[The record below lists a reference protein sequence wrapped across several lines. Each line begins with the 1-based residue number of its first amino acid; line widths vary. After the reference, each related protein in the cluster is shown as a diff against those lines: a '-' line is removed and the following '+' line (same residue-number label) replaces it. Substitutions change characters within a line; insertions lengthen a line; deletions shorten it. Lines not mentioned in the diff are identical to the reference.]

1 MRVENGKKVFSVREV
16 NSYIGNII
24 KNDYLLKNICFE
36 GEVSSFSKGPTG
48 HLYITLKDC
57 TAPGDLPEGA
67 PYNGI
72 LRVNVWKS
80 VAAKLN
86 LTTVKQGDILIVKGS
101 CSIYDAKSEYS
112 VNAVSVQRREE
123 RGWHGEAYAELKRRL
138 GQEGIFD
145 TAIKKPIPKYP
156 RAVGVVISIGT
167 NAYKDIMSVSHR
179 RNPYVQMIVCDAR
192 AQGENARELI
202 VQGIRRLDR
211 MGVDTIIIGRGGG
224 SREDLEVFDD
234 EAVVRAIYEAK
245 TPIISGTGHEG
256 DTSLADDAADL
267 LVVERMMSLA
277 ETRAALIA
285 AKEVCDLPVIA
296 TLTFEADGRTL
307 FGTDAKTAAVVLES
321 LGASAIGANC
331 STGPAQMEGII
342 SDMISVTMI
351 PIIAKPNAG
360 LPFLDENGT
369 TCYNME
375 AEEFTEEMQVLVNAG
390 ATILGGCCGTTPE
403 FIRQLHDRFGTV
415 AQATATR
422 RPEGIRYLTS
432 ERITHSFGLEDGF
445 FVVGERINPTGKKAL
460 QAQLREGNFEKVIQ
474 FAEEQETCGAKVLD
488 INMGMS
494 GIDEKL
500 CMLRA
505 LEEVSG
511 VTNLP
516 LSLDSSYVEVLEAA
530 LRNYPGRALV
540 NSVSLETEKFEKL
553 LPIVAKYGAMFIL
566 LPLSDA
572 GLPKDIE
579 EKKEIIHKI
588 YDRALS
594 LGMRKEDIVVD
605 GLVATVGANPK
616 AALETLET
624 IRYCKS
630 NGFATICGLSNISF
644 AMPERGF
651 VNTAFLT
658 LAIQSGLT
666 MAIANPSQEMLMSCA
681 LATDLL
687 LNKEEAALRYIEYAG
702 GVKERR
708 EEKEAELSRKL
719 ALLEQQGTKADSTDN
734 TEVPSAVTASK
745 DTPQI
750 NEMQEKLKTAVL
762 KGNRNGIVKITNEAL
777 ESGEKPVELL
787 NQVLLPAIN
796 LVGEYFDQGKYFLPQ
811 LIASAEAMK
820 NSIEVLEPLLQTGNS
835 GEEMPVVVI
844 ATVEGDIHDIGKNL
858 VALMLKNHGFHV
870 IDLGKDVPQAKI
882 LETAKEHHA
891 EFIALSAL
899 MTTTMQRMRE
909 IVAAAKQEGIT
920 AKIIIGGAVIT
931 QEYADEIGADGYSK
945 DAADAVKL
953 AKSLME

>member
-1 MRVENGKKVFSVREV
+1 MIKRIKIQEKRTMTREE
-16 NSYIGNII
+16 
-24 KNDYLLKNICFE
+24 F
-36 GEVSSFSKGPTG
+36 
-48 HLYITLKDC
+48 ITLSKDHILYLDGATGSNLVKAGMPSGVC
-57 TAPGDLPEGA
+57 PEQWILEHQDVMLQLQKDYVQAGTNILYAPTFTANRVKLAEYHLEKNMTSMIRDLVAISKKAAESTPGHPVYVAGDL
-67 PYNGI
+67 
-72 LRVNVWKS
+72 
-80 VAAKLN
+80 
-86 LTTVKQGDILIVKGS
+86 TMT
-101 CSIYDAKSEYS
+101 
-112 VNAVSVQRREE
+112 
-123 RGWHGEAYAELKRRL
+123 GEQLK
-138 GQEGIFD
+138 
-145 TAIKKPIPKYP
+145 P
-156 RAVGVVISIGT
+156 
-167 NAYKDIMSVSHR
+167 
-179 RNPYVQMIVCDAR
+179 
-192 AQGENARELI
+192 
-202 VQGIRRLDR
+202 
-211 MGVDTIIIGRGGG
+211 MGKM
-224 SREDLEVFDD
+224 DLETLID
-234 EAVVRAIYEAK
+234 IYKEQ
-245 TPIISGTGHEG
+245 I
-256 DTSLADDAADL
+256 LCLVDAGADL
-267 LVVERMMSLA
+267 LVVETMMSLA

-307 FGTDAKTAAVVLES
+307 FGTDAKTAAIVLES

-331 STGPAQMEGII
+331 STGPAQMESII
-342 SDMISVTMI
+342 SEMVSHTRI
-351 PIIAKPNAG
+351 PVIAKPNAG

-375 AEEFTEEMQVLVNAG
+375 AEEFAEEMEVLVNAG

-403 FIRQLHDRFGTV
+403 FIRQIHERFGTDAKV
-415 AQATATR
+415 AASR
-422 RPEGIRYLTS
+422 RPDGIRYLTS
-432 ERITHSFGLEDGF
+432 ERITHSFGLDDGF

-460 QAQLREGNFEKVIQ
+460 QAQLREGSFEKVIQ
-474 FAEEQETCGAKVLD
+474 FAEEQDACGAKVLD

-494 GIDEKL
+494 GIDEKAS
-500 CMLRA
+500 MLRA

-594 LGMRKEDIVVD
+594 LGMCKEDIVVD

-624 IRYCKS
+624 IRYCKE

-644 AMPERGF
+644 AMPERSF

-658 LAIQSGLT
+658 LAIQAGLT
-666 MAIANPSQEMLMSCA
+666 MAIANPSQELLMSCA
-681 LATDLL
+681 LAADLL

-702 GVKERR
+702 GVRERR
-708 EEKEAELSRKL
+708 EEKEAELAKKL
-719 ALLEQQGTKADSTDN
+719 ALLENQGTTAKTGTAGNAAKETTADN
-734 TEVPSAVTASK
+734 G
-745 DTPQI
+745 PQI
-750 NEMQEKLKTAVL
+750 NEMQDKLKTAVL
-762 KGNRNGIVKITNEAL
+762 KGNRNGIVKITKEAL
-777 ESGEKPVELL
+777 ESGEKPAELL

-796 LVGEYFDQGKYFLPQ
+796 QVGEFFDQGKYFLPQ

-820 NSIEVLEPLLQTGNS
+820 NSIEVLEPLLQTGGT

-882 LETAKEHHA
+882 LESAKEHHA

-909 IVAAAKQEGIT
+909 IVAAAKEEGIT
-920 AKIIIGGAVIT
+920 ARIIIGGAVIT

-953 AKSLME
+953 AKSLM

>member
-1 MRVENGKKVFSVREV
+1 MTREKFIDFTKDHIIYLDGATGSNLVKAGMPSGVCPEQWILEHREV
-16 NSYIGNII
+16 MLQLQKEYVQAGTNILYAPTFTANRVKLAEYHLE
-24 KNDYLLKNICFE
+24 KNM
-36 GEVSSFSKGPTG
+36 SSMIHDLVAISKEAATDTPG
-48 HLYITLKDC
+48 HPVY
-57 TAPGDLPEGA
+57 
-67 PYNGI
+67 
-72 LRVNVWKS
+72 
-80 VAAKLN
+80 VA
-86 LTTVKQGDILIVKGS
+86 GDITMT
-101 CSIYDAKSEYS
+101 
-112 VNAVSVQRREE
+112 
-123 RGWHGEAYAELKRRL
+123 GEQLRPMGKMEL
-138 GQEGIFD
+138 
-145 TAIKKPIPKYP
+145 
-156 RAVGVVISIGT
+156 
-167 NAYKDIMSVSHR
+167 
-179 RNPYVQMIVCDAR
+179 
-192 AQGENARELI
+192 
-202 VQGIRRLDR
+202 
-211 MGVDTIIIGRGGG
+211 
-224 SREDLEVFDD
+224 EDLI
-234 EAVVRAIYEAK
+234 AIYKEQ
-245 TPIISGTGHEG
+245 I
-256 DTSLADDAADL
+256 LCLVDAGADL
-267 LVVERMMSLA
+267 LVVETMMSLA

-342 SDMISVTMI
+342 SDMVSVTMI

-375 AEEFTEEMQVLVNAG
+375 AEEFTEEMQVLVNVG

-719 ALLEQQGTKADSTDN
+719 ALLEQQGTKAASTDN

>member
-1 MRVENGKKVFSVREV
+1 MIKRIKIQEKRTMTREE
-16 NSYIGNII
+16 
-24 KNDYLLKNICFE
+24 F
-36 GEVSSFSKGPTG
+36 
-48 HLYITLKDC
+48 ITLSKDHILYLDGATGSNLVKAGMPSGVC
-57 TAPGDLPEGA
+57 PEQWILEHQDVMLQLQKDYVQAGTNILYAPTFTANRVKLAEYHLEKNMTSMIRDLVAISKKAAESTPGHPVYVAGDLTMTGEQLKPMGKMELETLIDI
-67 PYNGI
+67 YKEQI
-72 LRVNVWKS
+72 LCLV
-80 VAAKLN
+80 
-86 LTTVKQGDILIVKGS
+86 
-101 CSIYDAKSEYS
+101 DA
-112 VNAVSVQRREE
+112 
-123 RGWHGEAYAELKRRL
+123 G
-138 GQEGIFD
+138 
-145 TAIKKPIPKYP
+145 
-156 RAVGVVISIGT
+156 
-167 NAYKDIMSVSHR
+167 
-179 RNPYVQMIVCDAR
+179 
-192 AQGENARELI
+192 
-202 VQGIRRLDR
+202 
-211 MGVDTIIIGRGGG
+211 
-224 SREDLEVFDD
+224 
-234 EAVVRAIYEAK
+234 
-245 TPIISGTGHEG
+245 
-256 DTSLADDAADL
+256 ADL
-267 LVVERMMSLA
+267 LVVETMMSLA

-307 FGTDAKTAAVVLES
+307 FGTDAKTAAIVLES

-331 STGPAQMEGII
+331 STGPAQMENII
-342 SDMISVTMI
+342 SEMVSHTRI
-351 PIIAKPNAG
+351 PVIAKPNAG

-375 AEEFTEEMQVLVNAG
+375 AEEFAEEMEVLVNAG

-403 FIRQLHDRFGTV
+403 FIRQIHERFGTDAKV
-415 AQATATR
+415 AASR
-422 RPEGIRYLTS
+422 RPDGIRYLTS
-432 ERITHSFGLEDGF
+432 ERITHSFGLDDGF

-460 QAQLREGNFEKVIQ
+460 QAQLREGSFEKVIQ
-474 FAEEQETCGAKVLD
+474 FAEEQDACGAKVLD

-494 GIDEKL
+494 GIDEKAS
-500 CMLRA
+500 MLRA

-594 LGMRKEDIVVD
+594 LGMCKEDIVVD

-624 IRYCKS
+624 IRYCKE

-644 AMPERGF
+644 AMPERSF

-658 LAIQSGLT
+658 LAIQAGLT
-666 MAIANPSQEMLMSCA
+666 MANPSQELLMSCA
-681 LATDLL
+681 LAADLL

-702 GVKERR
+702 GVRERR
-708 EEKEAELSRKL
+708 EEKEAELAKKL
-719 ALLEQQGTKADSTDN
+719 ALLENQGTTAKTGTAGNAAKETTADN
-734 TEVPSAVTASK
+734 G
-745 DTPQI
+745 PQI
-750 NEMQEKLKTAVL
+750 NEMQDKLKTAVL
-762 KGNRNGIVKITNEAL
+762 KGNRNGIVKITKEAL
-777 ESGEKPVELL
+777 ESGEKPAELL

-796 LVGEYFDQGKYFLPQ
+796 QVGEFFDQGKYFLPQ
-811 LIASAEAMK
+811 LIASANTMK
-820 NSIEVLEPLLQTGNS
+820 NSIEVLEPLLQTGGT

-882 LETAKEHHA
+882 LESAKEHHA

-909 IVAAAKQEGIT
+909 IVAAAKEEGIT

-953 AKSLME
+953 AKSLM

>member
-1 MRVENGKKVFSVREV
+1 MTREKFIDFTKDHIIYLDGATGSNLVKAGMPSGVCPEQWILEHREV
-16 NSYIGNII
+16 MLQLQKEYVQAGTNILYAPTFTANRVKLAEYHLE
-24 KNDYLLKNICFE
+24 KNM
-36 GEVSSFSKGPTG
+36 SSMIHDLVAISKEAAASTPG
-48 HLYITLKDC
+48 HPVY
-57 TAPGDLPEGA
+57 
-67 PYNGI
+67 
-72 LRVNVWKS
+72 
-80 VAAKLN
+80 VA
-86 LTTVKQGDILIVKGS
+86 GDITMT
-101 CSIYDAKSEYS
+101 
-112 VNAVSVQRREE
+112 
-123 RGWHGEAYAELKRRL
+123 GEQLRPMGKMEL
-138 GQEGIFD
+138 
-145 TAIKKPIPKYP
+145 
-156 RAVGVVISIGT
+156 
-167 NAYKDIMSVSHR
+167 
-179 RNPYVQMIVCDAR
+179 
-192 AQGENARELI
+192 
-202 VQGIRRLDR
+202 
-211 MGVDTIIIGRGGG
+211 
-224 SREDLEVFDD
+224 EDLI
-234 EAVVRAIYEAK
+234 AIYKEQ
-245 TPIISGTGHEG
+245 I
-256 DTSLADDAADL
+256 LCLVDAGADL
-267 LVVERMMSLA
+267 LVVETMMSLA

-342 SDMISVTMI
+342 SDMVSVTMI

-719 ALLEQQGTKADSTDN
+719 ALLEQQGTKAASTDN

-787 NQVLLPAIN
+787 NQVLLPTIN

-909 IVAAAKQEGIT
+909 IVASAKQEGIT

>member
-1 MRVENGKKVFSVREV
+1 MTREKFIDFTKDHIIYLDGATGSNLVKAGMPSGVCPEQWILEHREV
-16 NSYIGNII
+16 MLQLQKEYVQAGTNILYAPTFTANRVKLAEYHLE
-24 KNDYLLKNICFE
+24 KNM
-36 GEVSSFSKGPTG
+36 SSMIHDLVAISKEAAASTPG
-48 HLYITLKDC
+48 HPVY
-57 TAPGDLPEGA
+57 
-67 PYNGI
+67 
-72 LRVNVWKS
+72 
-80 VAAKLN
+80 VA
-86 LTTVKQGDILIVKGS
+86 GDITMT
-101 CSIYDAKSEYS
+101 
-112 VNAVSVQRREE
+112 
-123 RGWHGEAYAELKRRL
+123 GEQLHPMGKMEL
-138 GQEGIFD
+138 
-145 TAIKKPIPKYP
+145 
-156 RAVGVVISIGT
+156 
-167 NAYKDIMSVSHR
+167 
-179 RNPYVQMIVCDAR
+179 
-192 AQGENARELI
+192 
-202 VQGIRRLDR
+202 
-211 MGVDTIIIGRGGG
+211 
-224 SREDLEVFDD
+224 EDLI
-234 EAVVRAIYEAK
+234 AIYKEQ
-245 TPIISGTGHEG
+245 I
-256 DTSLADDAADL
+256 LCLVDAGADL
-267 LVVERMMSLA
+267 LVVETMMSLA

-342 SDMISVTMI
+342 SDMVSVTMI

-375 AEEFTEEMQVLVNAG
+375 AEEFTEEMQVLVNVG

>member
-1 MRVENGKKVFSVREV
+1 MIKRIKIQEKRTMTREE
-16 NSYIGNII
+16 
-24 KNDYLLKNICFE
+24 F
-36 GEVSSFSKGPTG
+36 
-48 HLYITLKDC
+48 ITLSKDHILYLDGATGSNLVKAGMPSGVC
-57 TAPGDLPEGA
+57 PEQWILEHQDVMLQLQKDYVQAGTNILYAPTFTANRVKLAEYHLEKNMTSMIRDLVAISKKAAESTPGHPVYVAGDLTMTGEQLKPMGKMELETLIDI
-67 PYNGI
+67 YKEQI
-72 LRVNVWKS
+72 LCLV
-80 VAAKLN
+80 
-86 LTTVKQGDILIVKGS
+86 
-101 CSIYDAKSEYS
+101 DA
-112 VNAVSVQRREE
+112 
-123 RGWHGEAYAELKRRL
+123 G
-138 GQEGIFD
+138 
-145 TAIKKPIPKYP
+145 
-156 RAVGVVISIGT
+156 
-167 NAYKDIMSVSHR
+167 
-179 RNPYVQMIVCDAR
+179 
-192 AQGENARELI
+192 
-202 VQGIRRLDR
+202 
-211 MGVDTIIIGRGGG
+211 
-224 SREDLEVFDD
+224 
-234 EAVVRAIYEAK
+234 
-245 TPIISGTGHEG
+245 
-256 DTSLADDAADL
+256 ADL
-267 LVVERMMSLA
+267 LVVETMMSLA

-307 FGTDAKTAAVVLES
+307 FGTDAKTAAIVLES

-331 STGPAQMEGII
+331 STGPAQMESII
-342 SDMISVTMI
+342 SEMVSHTRI
-351 PIIAKPNAG
+351 PVIAKPNAG

-375 AEEFTEEMQVLVNAG
+375 AEEFAEEMEVLVNAG

-403 FIRQLHDRFGTV
+403 FIRQIHERFGTDAKV
-415 AQATATR
+415 ATSR
-422 RPEGIRYLTS
+422 RPDGIRYLTS
-432 ERITHSFGLEDGF
+432 ERITHSFGLDDGF

-460 QAQLREGNFEKVIQ
+460 QAQLREGSFEKVIQ
-474 FAEEQETCGAKVLD
+474 FAEEQDACGAKVLD

-494 GIDEKL
+494 GIDEKAS
-500 CMLRA
+500 MLRA

-516 LSLDSSYVEVLEAA
+516 LSLDSSYVEVLESA

-594 LGMRKEDIVVD
+594 LGMCKEDIVVD

-624 IRYCKS
+624 IRYCKE

-644 AMPERGF
+644 AMPERSF

-658 LAIQSGLT
+658 LAIQAGLT
-666 MAIANPSQEMLMSCA
+666 MAIANPSQELLMSCA
-681 LATDLL
+681 LAADLL

-702 GVKERR
+702 GVRERR
-708 EEKEAELSRKL
+708 EEKEAELAKKL
-719 ALLEQQGTKADSTDN
+719 ALLENQGTTAKTGTAGNAAKEATTDN
-734 TEVPSAVTASK
+734 G
-745 DTPQI
+745 PQI
-750 NEMQEKLKTAVL
+750 NEMQDKLKTAVL
-762 KGNRNGIVKITNEAL
+762 KGNRNGIVKITKEAL
-777 ESGEKPVELL
+777 ESGEKPAELL

-796 LVGEYFDQGKYFLPQ
+796 QVGEFFDQGKYFLPQ

-953 AKSLME
+953 AKSLM

>member
-1 MRVENGKKVFSVREV
+1 MIKRIKIQEKRTMTREE
-16 NSYIGNII
+16 
-24 KNDYLLKNICFE
+24 F
-36 GEVSSFSKGPTG
+36 
-48 HLYITLKDC
+48 ITLSKDHILYLDGATGSNLVKAGMPSGVC
-57 TAPGDLPEGA
+57 PEQWILEHQDVMLQLQKDYVQAGTNILYAPTFTANRVKLAEYHLEKNMTSMIRDLVAISKKAAESTPGHPVYVAGDLTMTGEQLKPMGKMELETLIDI
-67 PYNGI
+67 YKEQI
-72 LRVNVWKS
+72 LCLV
-80 VAAKLN
+80 
-86 LTTVKQGDILIVKGS
+86 
-101 CSIYDAKSEYS
+101 DA
-112 VNAVSVQRREE
+112 
-123 RGWHGEAYAELKRRL
+123 G
-138 GQEGIFD
+138 
-145 TAIKKPIPKYP
+145 
-156 RAVGVVISIGT
+156 
-167 NAYKDIMSVSHR
+167 
-179 RNPYVQMIVCDAR
+179 
-192 AQGENARELI
+192 
-202 VQGIRRLDR
+202 
-211 MGVDTIIIGRGGG
+211 
-224 SREDLEVFDD
+224 
-234 EAVVRAIYEAK
+234 
-245 TPIISGTGHEG
+245 
-256 DTSLADDAADL
+256 ADL
-267 LVVERMMSLA
+267 LVVETMMSLA

-307 FGTDAKTAAVVLES
+307 FGTDAKTAAIVLES

-331 STGPAQMEGII
+331 STGPAQMENII
-342 SDMISVTMI
+342 SEMVSHTRI
-351 PIIAKPNAG
+351 PVIAKPNAG

-375 AEEFTEEMQVLVNAG
+375 AEEFAEEMEVLVNAG

-403 FIRQLHDRFGTV
+403 FIRQIHERFGTDAKV
-415 AQATATR
+415 AASR
-422 RPEGIRYLTS
+422 RPDGIRYLTS
-432 ERITHSFGLEDGF
+432 ERITHSFGLDDGF

-460 QAQLREGNFEKVIQ
+460 QAQLREGSFEKVIQ
-474 FAEEQETCGAKVLD
+474 FAEEQDACGAKVLD

-494 GIDEKL
+494 GIDEKAS
-500 CMLRA
+500 MLRA

-594 LGMRKEDIVVD
+594 LGMCKEDIVVD

-624 IRYCKS
+624 IRYCKE

-644 AMPERGF
+644 AMPERSF

-658 LAIQSGLT
+658 LAIQAGLT
-666 MAIANPSQEMLMSCA
+666 MAIANPSQELLMSCA
-681 LATDLL
+681 LAADLL

-702 GVKERR
+702 GVRERR
-708 EEKEAELSRKL
+708 EEKEAELAKKL
-719 ALLEQQGTKADSTDN
+719 ALLENQGTTAKTGTAGNAAKEATADN
-734 TEVPSAVTASK
+734 G
-745 DTPQI
+745 PQI
-750 NEMQEKLKTAVL
+750 NEMQDKLKTAVL
-762 KGNRNGIVKITNEAL
+762 KGNRNGIVKITKEAL
-777 ESGEKPVELL
+777 ESGEKPAELL

-796 LVGEYFDQGKYFLPQ
+796 QVGEFFDQGKYFLPQ

-820 NSIEVLEPLLQTGNS
+820 NSIEVLEPLLQTGGT

-882 LETAKEHHA
+882 LESAKEHHA

-909 IVAAAKQEGIT
+909 IVAAAKEEGIT

-953 AKSLME
+953 AKSLM

>member
-1 MRVENGKKVFSVREV
+1 MIKRIKIQEKRTMTREE
-16 NSYIGNII
+16 
-24 KNDYLLKNICFE
+24 F
-36 GEVSSFSKGPTG
+36 
-48 HLYITLKDC
+48 ITLSKDHILYLDGATGSNLVKAGMPSGVC
-57 TAPGDLPEGA
+57 PEQWILEHQGVMLQLQKDYVQAGTNILYAPTFTANRVKLAEYHLEKNMTSMIRDLVAISKKAAESTPGHPVYVAGDLTMTGEQLKPMGKMNLETLIDI
-67 PYNGI
+67 YKEQI
-72 LRVNVWKS
+72 LCLV
-80 VAAKLN
+80 
-86 LTTVKQGDILIVKGS
+86 
-101 CSIYDAKSEYS
+101 DA
-112 VNAVSVQRREE
+112 
-123 RGWHGEAYAELKRRL
+123 G
-138 GQEGIFD
+138 
-145 TAIKKPIPKYP
+145 
-156 RAVGVVISIGT
+156 
-167 NAYKDIMSVSHR
+167 
-179 RNPYVQMIVCDAR
+179 
-192 AQGENARELI
+192 
-202 VQGIRRLDR
+202 
-211 MGVDTIIIGRGGG
+211 
-224 SREDLEVFDD
+224 
-234 EAVVRAIYEAK
+234 
-245 TPIISGTGHEG
+245 
-256 DTSLADDAADL
+256 ADL
-267 LVVERMMSLA
+267 LVVETMMSLA

-307 FGTDAKTAAVVLES
+307 FGTDAKTAAIVLES

-331 STGPAQMEGII
+331 STGPAQMESII
-342 SDMISVTMI
+342 SEMVSHTRI
-351 PIIAKPNAG
+351 PVIAKPNAG

-375 AEEFTEEMQVLVNAG
+375 AEEFAEEMEVLVNAG

-403 FIRQLHDRFGTV
+403 FIRQIHERFGTDAKV
-415 AQATATR
+415 AASR
-422 RPEGIRYLTS
+422 RPDGIRYLTS
-432 ERITHSFGLEDGF
+432 ERITHSFGLDDGF

-460 QAQLREGNFEKVIQ
+460 QAQLREGSFEKVIQ
-474 FAEEQETCGAKVLD
+474 FAEEQEACGAKVLD

-494 GIDEKL
+494 GIDEKAS
-500 CMLRA
+500 MLRA

-566 LPLSDA
+566 LPLSDV

-594 LGMRKEDIVVD
+594 LGMCKEDIVVD

-624 IRYCKS
+624 IRYCKE

-644 AMPERGF
+644 AMPERSF

-658 LAIQSGLT
+658 LAIQAGLT
-666 MAIANPSQEMLMSCA
+666 MAIANPSQELLMSCA
-681 LATDLL
+681 LAADLL

-702 GVKERR
+702 GVRERR
-708 EEKEAELSRKL
+708 EEKEAELAKKL
-719 ALLEQQGTKADSTDN
+719 ALLENQGTTAKTGTAGNAAKEATADN
-734 TEVPSAVTASK
+734 G
-745 DTPQI
+745 PQI
-750 NEMQEKLKTAVL
+750 NEMQDKLKTAVL
-762 KGNRNGIVKITNEAL
+762 KGNRNGIVKITKEAL
-777 ESGEKPVELL
+777 ESGEKPAELL

-796 LVGEYFDQGKYFLPQ
+796 QVGEFFDQGKYFLPQ

-820 NSIEVLEPLLQTGNS
+820 NSIEVLEPLLQTGGT

-882 LETAKEHHA
+882 LESAKEHHA

-909 IVAAAKQEGIT
+909 IVAAAKEEGIT

-953 AKSLME
+953 AKSLM

>member
-1 MRVENGKKVFSVREV
+1 MTREKFIDFTKDHIIYLDGATGSNLVKAGMPSGVCPEQWILEHREV
-16 NSYIGNII
+16 MLQLQKEYVQAGTNILYAPTFTANRVKLAEYHLE
-24 KNDYLLKNICFE
+24 KNM
-36 GEVSSFSKGPTG
+36 SSMIHDLVAISKEAAASTPG
-48 HLYITLKDC
+48 H
-57 TAPGDLPEGA
+57 
-67 PYNGI
+67 
-72 LRVNVWKS
+72 S
-80 VAAKLN
+80 VYVA
-86 LTTVKQGDILIVKGS
+86 GDITMT
-101 CSIYDAKSEYS
+101 
-112 VNAVSVQRREE
+112 
-123 RGWHGEAYAELKRRL
+123 GEQLRPMGKMEL
-138 GQEGIFD
+138 
-145 TAIKKPIPKYP
+145 
-156 RAVGVVISIGT
+156 
-167 NAYKDIMSVSHR
+167 
-179 RNPYVQMIVCDAR
+179 
-192 AQGENARELI
+192 
-202 VQGIRRLDR
+202 
-211 MGVDTIIIGRGGG
+211 
-224 SREDLEVFDD
+224 EDLI
-234 EAVVRAIYEAK
+234 AIYKEQ
-245 TPIISGTGHEG
+245 I
-256 DTSLADDAADL
+256 LCLVDAGADL
-267 LVVERMMSLA
+267 LVVETMMSLA

-342 SDMISVTMI
+342 SDMVSVTMI

-553 LPIVAKYGAMFIL
+553 LPVVAKYGAMFIL

-719 ALLEQQGTKADSTDN
+719 ALLEQQGTKAASTDN

>member
-1 MRVENGKKVFSVREV
+1 MIKRIKQQEKRAMTREEFSTLSKDHILYLDGATGSNLVKAGMPSGVCPEQWILEHRDVMLKLQKDYVQAGTNILYAPTFTANRVKLAEYHLEKNMSAMIHELVAISREAAA
-16 NSYIGNII
+16 
-24 KNDYLLKNICFE
+24 
-36 GEVSSFSKGPTG
+36 SSPG
-48 HLYITLKDC
+48 HTVL
-57 TAPGDLPEGA
+57 
-67 PYNGI
+67 
-72 LRVNVWKS
+72 
-80 VAAKLN
+80 VA
-86 LTTVKQGDILIVKGS
+86 GDITMT
-101 CSIYDAKSEYS
+101 
-112 VNAVSVQRREE
+112 
-123 RGWHGEAYAELKRRL
+123 GEQLKPMGKMEL
-138 GQEGIFD
+138 E
-145 TAIKKPIPKYP
+145 
-156 RAVGVVISIGT
+156 
-167 NAYKDIMSVSHR
+167 
-179 RNPYVQMIVCDAR
+179 
-192 AQGENARELI
+192 ELI
-202 VQGIRRLDR
+202 DIYKEQILSMVDA
-211 MGVDTIIIGRGGG
+211 GV
-224 SREDLEVFDD
+224 
-234 EAVVRAIYEAK
+234 
-245 TPIISGTGHEG
+245 
-256 DTSLADDAADL
+256 DL
-267 LVVERMMSLA
+267 LVVETMMSLA

-307 FGTDAKTAAVVLES
+307 FGTDAKTAAIVLES

-331 STGPAQMEGII
+331 STGPAQMESII
-342 SDMISVTMI
+342 SDMVTHTRI
-351 PIIAKPNAG
+351 PVIAKPNAG
-360 LPFLDENGT
+360 LPFLDENGN

-375 AEEFTEEMQVLVNAG
+375 AEEFTEEMEILVNAG
-390 ATILGGCCGTTPE
+390 AAILGGCCGTTPE
-403 FIRQLHDRFGTV
+403 FIRQIHDRFGTEAKV
-415 AQATATR
+415 TAVR

-460 QAQLREGNFEKVIQ
+460 QAQLKEGSFEKVIQ
-474 FAEEQETCGAKVLD
+474 FAEEQEACGAKVLD

-494 GIDEKL
+494 GIDEKAS
-500 CMLRA
+500 MLRA

-530 LRNYPGRALV
+530 LRHYPGRALV

-572 GLPKDIE
+572 GLPKDID

-588 YDRALS
+588 YDRATS
-594 LGMRKEDIVVD
+594 LGMHKEDIVVD

-624 IRYCKS
+624 IRYCKA

-644 AMPERGF
+644 AMPERSF

-658 LAIQSGLT
+658 LAIQAGLT
-666 MAIANPSQEMLMSCA
+666 MAIANPSQELLVSCA

-702 GVKERR
+702 GVRERR
-708 EEKEAELSRKL
+708 EEKEAELARKL
-719 ALLEQQGTKADSTDN
+719 SLLESQGTANGQTSNAGSVEK
-734 TEVPSAVTASK
+734 SAAENG
-745 DTPQI
+745 PQI
-750 NEMQEKLKTAVL
+750 NEMQDKLKTAVL
-762 KGNRNGIVKITNEAL
+762 KGNRNGIVKITKEAL
-777 ESGEKPVELL
+777 ESGEKPAELL

-796 LVGEYFDQGKYFLPQ
+796 QVGEYFDQGKYFLPQ

-820 NSIEVLEPLLQTGNS
+820 NSIEVLEPLLQTGS
-835 GEEMPVVVI
+835 AGEEMPVVVI

-882 LETAKEHHA
+882 LETARKHHA

>member
-1 MRVENGKKVFSVREV
+1 MIKRIKIQEKRTMTREE
-16 NSYIGNII
+16 
-24 KNDYLLKNICFE
+24 F
-36 GEVSSFSKGPTG
+36 
-48 HLYITLKDC
+48 ITLSKDHILYLDGATGSNLVKAGMLSGVC
-57 TAPGDLPEGA
+57 PEQWILEHQDVMLQLQKDYVQAGTNILYAPTFTANRVKLAEYHLEKNMTSMIRDLVAISKKAAESTPGHPVYVAGDLTMTGEQLKPMGKMELETLIDI
-67 PYNGI
+67 YKEQI
-72 LRVNVWKS
+72 LCLV
-80 VAAKLN
+80 
-86 LTTVKQGDILIVKGS
+86 
-101 CSIYDAKSEYS
+101 DA
-112 VNAVSVQRREE
+112 
-123 RGWHGEAYAELKRRL
+123 G
-138 GQEGIFD
+138 
-145 TAIKKPIPKYP
+145 
-156 RAVGVVISIGT
+156 
-167 NAYKDIMSVSHR
+167 
-179 RNPYVQMIVCDAR
+179 
-192 AQGENARELI
+192 
-202 VQGIRRLDR
+202 
-211 MGVDTIIIGRGGG
+211 
-224 SREDLEVFDD
+224 
-234 EAVVRAIYEAK
+234 
-245 TPIISGTGHEG
+245 
-256 DTSLADDAADL
+256 ADL
-267 LVVERMMSLA
+267 LVVETMMSLA

-307 FGTDAKTAAVVLES
+307 FGTDAKTAAIVLES

-331 STGPAQMEGII
+331 STGPAQMESII
-342 SDMISVTMI
+342 SEMVSHTRI
-351 PIIAKPNAG
+351 PVIAKPNAG

-375 AEEFTEEMQVLVNAG
+375 AEEFAEEMEVLVNAG

-403 FIRQLHDRFGTV
+403 FIRQIHERFGTDAKV
-415 AQATATR
+415 AASR
-422 RPEGIRYLTS
+422 RPDGIRYLTS
-432 ERITHSFGLEDGF
+432 ERITHSFGLDDGF

-460 QAQLREGNFEKVIQ
+460 QAQLREGSFEKVIQ
-474 FAEEQETCGAKVLD
+474 FAEEQEACGAKVLD

-494 GIDEKL
+494 GIDEKAS
-500 CMLRA
+500 MLRA

-594 LGMRKEDIVVD
+594 LGMCKEDIVVD

-624 IRYCKS
+624 IRYCKE

-644 AMPERGF
+644 AMPERSF

-658 LAIQSGLT
+658 LAIQAGLT
-666 MAIANPSQEMLMSCA
+666 MAIANPSQELLMSCA
-681 LATDLL
+681 LAADLL

-702 GVKERR
+702 GVRERR
-708 EEKEAELSRKL
+708 EEKEAELAKKL
-719 ALLEQQGTKADSTDN
+719 ALLENQGTTAKTGTAGNAAKETTTDN
-734 TEVPSAVTASK
+734 G
-745 DTPQI
+745 PQI
-750 NEMQEKLKTAVL
+750 NEMQDKLKTAVL
-762 KGNRNGIVKITNEAL
+762 KGNRNGIVKITKEAL
-777 ESGEKPVELL
+777 ESGEKPAELL

-796 LVGEYFDQGKYFLPQ
+796 QVGEFFDQGKYFLPQ

-820 NSIEVLEPLLQTGNS
+820 NSIEVLEPLLQTEGT

-882 LETAKEHHA
+882 LESAKEHHA

-909 IVAAAKQEGIT
+909 IVAAAKEEGIT

-953 AKSLME
+953 AKSLM

>member
-1 MRVENGKKVFSVREV
+1 MTREEFSTLSKDHILYLDGATGSNLVKAGMPSGVCPEQWILEHRDVMLKLQKDYVQAGTNILYAPTFTANRIKLAEYHLEKNMSAMIHELVAISREAAA
-16 NSYIGNII
+16 
-24 KNDYLLKNICFE
+24 
-36 GEVSSFSKGPTG
+36 SSPG
-48 HLYITLKDC
+48 HTVLV
-57 TAPGDLPEGA
+57 AGDL
-67 PYNGI
+67 
-72 LRVNVWKS
+72 
-80 VAAKLN
+80 
-86 LTTVKQGDILIVKGS
+86 TMT
-101 CSIYDAKSEYS
+101 
-112 VNAVSVQRREE
+112 
-123 RGWHGEAYAELKRRL
+123 GEQLKPMGQMEL
-138 GQEGIFD
+138 E
-145 TAIKKPIPKYP
+145 
-156 RAVGVVISIGT
+156 
-167 NAYKDIMSVSHR
+167 
-179 RNPYVQMIVCDAR
+179 
-192 AQGENARELI
+192 ELI
-202 VQGIRRLDR
+202 DIYKEQILNMVDA
-211 MGVDTIIIGRGGG
+211 GV
-224 SREDLEVFDD
+224 
-234 EAVVRAIYEAK
+234 
-245 TPIISGTGHEG
+245 
-256 DTSLADDAADL
+256 DL
-267 LVVERMMSLA
+267 LVVETMMSLA

-285 AKEVCDLPVIA
+285 AKEVCNLPVIA

-307 FGTDAKTAAVVLES
+307 FGTDAKTAAIVLES
-321 LGASAIGANC
+321 LGACAIGANC
-331 STGPAQMEGII
+331 STGPAQMESII
-342 SDMISVTMI
+342 SDMVTHTRI
-351 PIIAKPNAG
+351 PVIAKPNAG
-360 LPFLDENGT
+360 LPFLDENGN

-375 AEEFTEEMQVLVNAG
+375 AEEFTEEMEVLVNAG
-390 ATILGGCCGTTPE
+390 AAILGGCCGTTPE
-403 FIRQLHDRFGTV
+403 FIRQIHDRFGTEAKV
-415 AQATATR
+415 TAVR

-460 QAQLREGNFEKVIQ
+460 QAQLKEGSFEKVIQ
-474 FAEEQETCGAKVLD
+474 FAEEQEACGAKVLD

-494 GIDEKL
+494 GIDEKAS
-500 CMLRA
+500 MLRA

-530 LRNYPGRALV
+530 LRHYPGRALV

-572 GLPKDIE
+572 GLPKDID

-588 YDRALS
+588 YDRATS
-594 LGMRKEDIVVD
+594 LGMHKEDIVVD

-624 IRYCKS
+624 IRYCKA

-644 AMPERGF
+644 AMPERSF

-658 LAIQSGLT
+658 LAIQAGLT
-666 MAIANPSQEMLMSCA
+666 MAIANPSQELLVSCA

-708 EEKEAELSRKL
+708 EEKEAELARKL
-719 ALLEQQGTKADSTDN
+719 SLLESQGAASGQTSNAGSVEK
-734 TEVPSAVTASK
+734 SAVENG
-745 DTPQI
+745 PQI
-750 NEMQEKLKTAVL
+750 NEMQDKLKTAVL
-762 KGNRNGIVKITNEAL
+762 KGNRNGIVKITKEAL
-777 ESGEKPVELL
+777 ESGEKPSELL

-796 LVGEYFDQGKYFLPQ
+796 QVGEYFDQGKYFLPQ

-820 NSIEVLEPLLQTGNS
+820 NSIEVLEPLLQTGS
-835 GEEMPVVVI
+835 AGEEMPVVVI

-882 LETAKEHHA
+882 LETAREHHA